1 MRRNRTVNTI
11 RNTISG
17 VFNKITNILIPFLT
31 RTVIIYVLG
40 MEYAG
45 LNGLFS
51 SILQVLNLAELGI
64 STAVVW
70 CMYKPMAMQDKEL
83 LCALLKY
90 IRKLYYI
97 IGYIIAVIGIA
108 LIPFLPYLISG
119 DVPNDL
125 NITVMYGIYLLYTVI
140 GYFFYSYKSTLLN
153 AGQNIG
159 IISNINSVIIF
170 LQNLAQ
176 ILVVVLFKNYY
187 AFLILLPIFTLVN
200 NLWISYAVK
209 KLYPGITCKNELP
222 KSTKR
227 DISIHIKGLFVTRIC
242 NTTRNALDSIF
253 ISAFLGLTTVAIY
266 GNYYYIMYA
275 VTGVLNAITT
285 AMTASVGNS
294 LVTESVDKNYHDMRK
309 FNFLFNWIVGGC
321 TCCLLTMYQ
330 PFMKIW
336 VGEEGLFPFNMVII
350 FCLYFYFLNI
360 GSIRAVYHDAA
371 GLWWEARYRA
381 IFEAVLNLILNFT
394 LTRTLGAFGT
404 VLGTLISLV
413 FINYIYGTQIVF
425 KHYFK
430 GISVIEY
437 FVDNGKYG
445 LVTLLACTIT
455 FFISNRLFNNGWF
468 GITIGFITSLLV
480 FNIIYFLFF
489 CRTKLFKESLSI
501 IRGILNNIRNKK
513 AHFSNNT

>member
-1 MRRNRTVNTI
+1 MKRNRTSNTV

-17 VFNKITNILIPFLT
+17 VFNKIVSILMPFLT

-51 SILQVLNLAELGI
+51 SVLQVLNLAELGI

-70 CMYKPMAMQDKEL
+70 CMYKPMAIQDTEL

-90 IRKLYYI
+90 IRRLYYI
-97 IGYIIAVIGIA
+97 IGCIIVVVGIA

-119 DVPNDL
+119 DVPSDL
-125 NITVMYGIYLLYTVI
+125 NITVMYGIYLLYTAI

-153 AGQNIG
+153 AGQNVG
-159 IISNINSVIIF
+159 IISNINSGIIF
-170 LQNLAQ
+170 FQSLGQ
-176 ILVVVLFKNYY
+176 ILVVVIFKNYY
-187 AFLILLPIFTLVN
+187 GYLILMPIFTLLN
-200 NLWISYAVK
+200 NLWVSYAVK
-209 KLYPGITCKNELP
+209 KLYPDITCKNEL
-222 KSTKR
+222 SAQTKKN
-227 DISIHIKGLFVTRIC
+227 ISVHIKGLFVTRIC

-294 LVTESVDKNYHDMRK
+294 LVTENVEKNYHDMRK
-309 FNFLFNWIVGGC
+309 FNFLFNWIVGFC

-330 PFMKIW
+330 PFMKVW
-336 VGEEGLFPFNMVII
+336 VGEEGLFPINMVFI

-381 IFEAVLNLILNFT
+381 ILEAVANFILNLV
-394 LTRTLGAFGT
+394 LTSTLGAFGT
-404 VLGTLISLV
+404 VLGTLISLII
-413 FINYIYGTQIVF
+413 INYMYGAQIVF
-425 KHYFK
+425 RYYFK
-430 GISVIEY
+430 GISVREY
-437 FVDNGKYG
+437 FRDNGKYS
-445 LVTLLACTIT
+445 LVTLLACFIA
-455 FFISNRLFNNGWF
+455 FFVSGRFVNNGWI
-468 GITIGFITSLLV
+468 GITIGFIISLLI
-480 FNIIYFLFF
+480 FNIIYVLFF
-489 CRTKLFKESLSI
+489 GRTKLFRESLSTMRSI
-501 IRGILNNIRNKK
+501 IGNIRNKK
-513 AHFSNNT
+513 VYISNNK

>member
-1 MRRNRTVNTI
+1 MKRNRTVNTI

-17 VFNKITNILIPFLT
+17 IFNKIISIWMPFLT

-70 CMYKPMAMQDKEL
+70 CMYKPMVTQNKEL
-83 LCALLKY
+83 LCALLKH
-90 IRKLYYI
+90 IRKLYYV
-97 IGYIIAVIGIA
+97 IGGIIAVIGIVI
-108 LIPFLPYLISG
+108 IPFLPYLISG
-119 DVPNDL
+119 DVPSDL
-125 NITVMYGIYLLYTVI
+125 NVTIMYGIYLLNTVI

-153 AGQNIG
+153 AGQNVG
-159 IISNINSVIIF
+159 IISNINSGIIF
-170 LQNLAQ
+170 LQSLAQ
-176 ILVVVLFKNYY
+176 ILVVIIFKNYY
-187 AFLILLPIFTLVN
+187 VFLILMPIFTLIN
-200 NLWISYAVK
+200 NLWVSYAVK
-209 KLYPGITCKNELP
+209 KLYPDITCKNELP
-222 KSTKR
+222 ESIKKN
-227 DISIHIKGLFVTRIC
+227 ISVRIKGLFVTRIC

-253 ISAFLGLTTVAIY
+253 ISAFLDLTTVAIY

-309 FNFLFNWIVGGC
+309 FNFLFNWIVGFF

-330 PFMKIW
+330 PFMQIW
-336 VGEEGLFPFNMVII
+336 MGKEGLFSFHMVII
-350 FCLYFYFLNI
+350 FCLYFYFLNM

-381 IFEAVLNLILNFT
+381 IFEAVLNLILNIA
-394 LTRTLGAFGT
+394 LTRALGTFGT
-404 VLGTLISLV
+404 VLGTLISLI
-413 FINYIYGTQIVF
+413 FINYIYGAQIVF
-425 KHYFK
+425 KYYFK
-430 GISVIEY
+430 GISAREY

-445 LVTLLACTIT
+445 LVTLIACSIA
-455 FFISNRLFNNGWF
+455 FFVSDKINNSGF
-468 GITIGFITSLLV
+468 MGIIIGGVTSVLV
-480 FNIIYFLFF
+480 FNTIYFLFF
-489 CRTKLFKESLSI
+489 CRTKLFKESFVAIKSI
-501 IRGILNNIRNKK
+501 I
-513 AHFSNNT
+513 SNTGK

>member
-1 MRRNRTVNTI
+1 MKRNRTTNTV

-17 VFNKITNILIPFLT
+17 VFNKIVSILMPFLT

-70 CMYKPMAMQDKEL
+70 GMYKPMATQDTDL

-90 IRKLYYI
+90 IRRLYYI
-97 IGYIIAVIGIA
+97 IGGIIAVVGIA

-119 DVPNDL
+119 DVPSDL

-153 AGQNIG
+153 AGQNVG
-159 IISNINSVIIF
+159 IISNINSGIIS
-170 LQNLAQ
+170 LQSVAQ
-176 ILVVVLFKNYY
+176 ILVVVIFKSYY
-187 AFLILLPIFTLVN
+187 GYLILMPIFTLIN
-200 NLWISYAVK
+200 NVWISYAVK
-209 KLYPGITCKNELP
+209 KLYPDITCRNEL
-222 KSTKR
+222 SVETKK
-227 DISIHIKGLFVTRIC
+227 DISAHIKGLFVTRIC

-294 LVTESVDKNYHDMRK
+294 LVTENVEKNYHDMRK
-309 FNFLFNWIVGGC
+309 FNFLFNWIVGFC

-330 PFMKIW
+330 PFMQVW
-336 VGEEGLFPFNMVII
+336 VGEEGLFPFNMVFI

-381 IFEAVLNLILNFT
+381 ILEAVANLILNFV
-394 LTRTLGAFGT
+394 LTSTLGAFGT

-413 FINYIYGTQIVF
+413 FINYMYGAQIVF
-425 KHYFK
+425 KYYFK
-430 GISVIEY
+430 GISVKEY
-437 FVDNGKYG
+437 FKDNGKYG
-445 LVTLLACTIT
+445 LVTLVACFIV
-455 FFISNRLFNNGWF
+455 FFIINRFDNTGW
-468 GITIGFITSLLV
+468 IGVIIGLITSLLI

-489 CRTKLFKESLSI
+489 CRTKLFKESLSTMRSI
-501 IRGILNNIRNKK
+501 ISNIRNKK
-513 AHFSNNT
+513 GLH

>member
-1 MRRNRTVNTI
+1 MKRNRTVNTI

-17 VFNKITNILIPFLT
+17 IFNKIISIWMPFLT

-70 CMYKPMAMQDKEL
+70 CMYKPMVTQNKEL
-83 LCALLKY
+83 LCALLKH
-90 IRKLYYI
+90 IRKLYYV
-97 IGYIIAVIGIA
+97 IGGIIAVIGIVI
-108 LIPFLPYLISG
+108 IPFLPYLISG
-119 DVPNDL
+119 DVPSDL
-125 NITVMYGIYLLYTVI
+125 NVTIMYGIYLLNTVI

-153 AGQNIG
+153 AGQNVG
-159 IISNINSVIIF
+159 IISNINSGIIF
-170 LQNLAQ
+170 LQSLVQ
-176 ILVVVLFKNYY
+176 ILVVIIFKNYY
-187 AFLILLPIFTLVN
+187 VFLILMPIFTLIN
-200 NLWISYAVK
+200 NLWVSYAVK
-209 KLYPGITCKNELP
+209 KLYPDITCKNELP
-222 KSTKR
+222 ESIKKN
-227 DISIHIKGLFVTRIC
+227 ISVRIKGLFVTRIC

-253 ISAFLGLTTVAIY
+253 ISAFLDLTTVAIY

-309 FNFLFNWIVGGC
+309 FNFLFNWIVGFF

-330 PFMKIW
+330 PFMQIW
-336 VGEEGLFPFNMVII
+336 MGKEGLFSFHMVII
-350 FCLYFYFLNI
+350 FCLYFYFLNM

-381 IFEAVLNLILNFT
+381 IFEAVLNLILNIA
-394 LTRTLGAFGT
+394 LTRALGTFGT
-404 VLGTLISLV
+404 VLGTLISLI
-413 FINYIYGTQIVF
+413 FINYIYGAQIVF
-425 KHYFK
+425 KYYFK
-430 GISVIEY
+430 GISAREY

-445 LVTLLACTIT
+445 LVTLIACSIA
-455 FFISNRLFNNGWF
+455 FFVSDKINNSGF
-468 GITIGFITSLLV
+468 MGIIIGGVTSVLV
-480 FNIIYFLFF
+480 FNTIYFLFF
-489 CRTKLFKESLSI
+489 CRTKLFKESFVAIKSI
-501 IRGILNNIRNKK
+501 I
-513 AHFSNNT
+513 SNTGK